1 MGLLEDN
8 VPEKYTCYICQDPPG
23 TEIFKLHNLLMYVV
37 TISLYTSAAKIKL
50 FLLHQLCLFSNE
62 IQFSE
67 SVTELMRMHKSK
79 LWNYSWTG
87 MEISV

>member
-23 TEIFKLHNLLMYVV
+23 TEIFKLHNLLMYVI

-50 FLLHQLCLFSNE
+50 FLLH
-62 IQFSE
+62 
-67 SVTELMRMHKSK
+67 
-79 LWNYSWTG
+79 
-87 MEISV
+87 